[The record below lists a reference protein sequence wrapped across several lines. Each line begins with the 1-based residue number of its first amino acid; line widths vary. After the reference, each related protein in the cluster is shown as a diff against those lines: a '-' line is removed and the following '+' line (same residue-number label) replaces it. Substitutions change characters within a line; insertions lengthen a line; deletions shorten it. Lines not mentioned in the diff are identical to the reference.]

1 MTTKTPVPDRRLT
14 ESDWLVIQAA
24 RAAIEAADCWKHGV
38 SIGECTDRLT
48 EALREQRG
56 AVELWEDDERFRES
70 QEADERRMQRTGD
83 TRI

>member
-1 MTTKTPVPDRRLT
+1 MTTKTPPVPDRRLT

-24 RAAIEAADCWKHGV
+24 REWRSARDNACSMRLDPIADSV
-38 SIGECTDRLT
+38 
-48 EALREQRG
+48 EALVD
-56 AVELWEDDERFRES
+56 ATDLWEGDERFRES

>member
-1 MTTKTPVPDRRLT
+1 MTAKTPPVPDRRLT

-24 RAAIEAADCWKHGV
+24 REWLRSPRAMGV
-38 SIGECTDRLT
+38 DRVRVLA
-48 EALREQRG
+48 ES
-56 AVELWEDDERFRES
+56 VELWEDDERFRES